1 MSNSK
6 NLTVGGELLDFA
18 LTRMNPHAKIV
29 MCGAISDYN
38 SGKPYRL
45 GNYQALIAQKGTMQG
60 FIVMDYTKRY
70 HEGRAYL
77 AKMLS
82 EGKLQYKYH
91 IIDNDGVNG
100 CEEGL
105 RGLFKGVNEGKM

>member
-1 MSNSK
+1 MRVKAKSSSSPPTV
-6 NLTVGGELLDFA
+6 NLLLSDMVAAFCLVIA
-18 LTRMNPHAKIV
+18 HH
-29 MCGAISDYN
+29 CHDYN

-91 IIDNDGVNG
+91 VIDNGGDQ
-100 CEEGL
+100 
-105 RGLFKGVNEGKM
+105 KAS